1 MASTISGAKL
11 SANVQQKLYIHDPA
25 DATVATKVPSTWL
38 SLAGV
43 KSILAGVL
51 VTSAHAMVTLKVFA
65 GTDDSGTGATEV
77 VAHAAPTA
85 ADAAG
90 DALYL
95 DCTIEQI
102 KDVLATAT
110 HFAVEVD
117 MNNSA
122 ATAVVSIVIDKD
134 RKYSGLTADQIA

>member
-1 MASTISGAKL
+1 MPSAITGAKL

-43 KSILAGVL
+43 KAILAGVL

-65 GTDDSGTGATEV
+65 GTDASGTGATEV
-77 VAHAAPTA
+77 VAHATPTV

-95 DCTIEQI
+95 DCSIEQI
-102 KDVLATAT
+102 KDSLPSAT

-134 RKYSGLTADQIA
+134 RHFSGLTADQIA